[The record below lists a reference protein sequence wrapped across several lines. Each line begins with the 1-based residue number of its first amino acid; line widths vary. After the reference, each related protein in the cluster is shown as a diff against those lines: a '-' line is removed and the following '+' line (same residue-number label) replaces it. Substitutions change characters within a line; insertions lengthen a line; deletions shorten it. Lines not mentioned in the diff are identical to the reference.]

1 MQRRR
6 FQTRCR
12 APGNDPVQCTREG
25 ADNSPLRCCNWPN
38 AVWRY
43 EDVMSAKWAILVFNW
58 CSIDKYHSAPSI
70 STRGPDVL
78 ACLWLDNRSDGGE
91 QQCTRAR
98 FLMVRTWYFIVDL
111 TVIERVLLIISGL
124 AGFPFCVCCLQDLLM
139 LPFLQLSSTSIE
151 VTLFNFEIAS
161 VLRSFWLCRFS
172 SA

>member
-6 FQTRCR
+6 FQTRRR

-25 ADNSPLRCCNWPN
+25 ADSSPLRCCNWPN

-70 STRGPDVL
+70 STRGPVIL

-91 QQCTRAR
+91 QQCTRAK
-98 FLMVRTWYFIVDL
+98 FLMVFYYQSDSNWKSFAYY
-111 TVIERVLLIISGL
+111 
-124 AGFPFCVCCLQDLLM
+124 
-139 LPFLQLSSTSIE
+139 
-151 VTLFNFEIAS
+151 
-161 VLRSFWLCRFS
+161 FWLCGFS
-172 SA
+172 FLRLLPSRPVHASFSPAQQHLYWSHTL